1 MGVLGQETGGKS
13 LQEEAGIY
21 TWRLI
26 CQRSEEPP
34 TPPSFLTLRGVRSR
48 EWMLVCPPAVAVV
61 RRLVDLR
68 LLLDGGVLAALSS
81 AALWSRVTKF
91 ISELPLCAMC
101 LPKSSTAN
109 VTVKPQTLNELANKS
124 FIGNSL
130 DLYYYL

>member
-1 MGVLGQETGGKS
+1 
-13 LQEEAGIY
+13 
-21 TWRLI
+21 
-26 CQRSEEPP
+26 
-34 TPPSFLTLRGVRSR
+34 
-48 EWMLVCPPAVAVV
+48 MLVCPPAVAVV